1 MNAAAL
7 DGLKVVELAEGVAG
21 PYCGRLL
28 AAFGAQV
35 VKVER
40 PPSGDWT
47 RGAGPLLP
55 DVPEPESSALFL
67 YLNTGKKSVTLDW
80 RSKDNRSTL
89 DNLLES
95 ADVLVDSSPPGTL
108 DGLGL
113 GSDQL
118 HEKYPGLIV
127 VSITDFGNSGPYR
140 DWKSTPLVNLALGGY
155 LYLSGDENRE
165 PLMLPGYQAD
175 YLAGLHGYLGTT
187 MALWSRDDTGE
198 GQRVEVAVIESLAAL
213 HQFTTVMHTYGGV
226 VRSRHGN
233 RFEEKAGYS
242 PYPITMLPCK
252 DGYVSFAVSIEH
264 QWENMCRLIG
274 RQDLLGDPRFDT
286 SPERRQRADEI
297 DEILIDWM
305 KDKTKAD
312 IFREAAGVWS
322 VPVAPVSD
330 LNEVLNDSQYR
341 ARGFWA
347 TLDHPIAGELTYPTL
362 PFKMT
367 ETQPTFHRAPTL
379 GEHNSEYLVSG
390 TENPPTTAQHPEA

>member
-1 MNAAAL
+1 MTAGAL

-21 PYCGRLL
+21 PYCGRMF
-28 AAFGAQV
+28 ASFGADV
-35 VKVER
+35 IKVER
-40 PPSGDWT
+40 PAAGDWT
-47 RGAGPLLP
+47 RGAEPLLP
-55 DVPEPESSALFL
+55 DVPAPESSALFL

-80 RSKDNRSTL
+80 YSEDNRSAL
-89 DNLLES
+89 DGLLES

-113 GSDQL
+113 GFDQL
-118 HEKYPGLIV
+118 RERYLGLVV
-127 VSITDFGNSGPYR
+127 VSITDFGNSGPYH

-175 YLAGLHGYLGTT
+175 YLAGLHGYLGAT

-198 GQRVEVAVIESLAAL
+198 GQHVEVAVIESLAAL
-213 HQFTTVMHTYGGV
+213 HQFTTVMHTYSGV

-264 QWENMCRLIG
+264 QWENLCRLIE
-274 RQDLLGDPRFDT
+274 RQDLLEDPRFNT

-297 DEILIDWM
+297 DDILIDWM
-305 KDKTKAD
+305 KDRTRAD
-312 IFREAAGVWS
+312 IFKEAAGVWS
-322 VPVAPVSD
+322 VPVAPVAD
-330 LNEVLNDSQYR
+330 LGEVLNDTQYQ
-341 ARGFWA
+341 ARGLW
-347 TLDHPIAGELTYPTL
+347 TVLEHPMAGQLTYPTL
-362 PFKMT
+362 PVQMSAT
-367 ETQPTFHRAPTL
+367 PPTFQRAPTF
-379 GEHNSEYLVSG
+379 GEHNFEYFAFER
-390 TENPPTTAQHPEA
+390 TEGEAKA

>member
-1 MNAAAL
+1 M
-7 DGLKVVELAEGVAG
+7 
-21 PYCGRLL
+21 L
-28 AAFGAQV
+28 AAFGAEV

-40 PPSGDWT
+40 PPSGDWS
-47 RGAGPLLP
+47 RQAKPLLP

-80 RSKDNRSTL
+80 HREDSRPALND
-89 DNLLES
+89 LLES

-113 GSDQL
+113 GFDLL

-127 VSITDFGNSGPYR
+127 VSITDFGNSGPHR

-187 MALWSRDDTGE
+187 TALWSRYDTGK
-198 GQRVEVAVIESLAAL
+198 GQQVEVSVIESLAAL
-213 HQFTTVMHTYGGV
+213 HQFTTVMHTYSNI

-233 RFEEKAGYS
+233 RFEKLGAYGR
-242 PYPITMLPCK
+242 YPITMLPCK

-264 QWENMCRLIG
+264 QWENMCVLIG
-274 RQDLLGDPRFDT
+274 RQDMLDDPNFADF
-286 SPERRQRADEI
+286 PERRQRADEI
-297 DEILIDWM
+297 DAILIDWM
-305 KDKTKAD
+305 KDMTKAE
-312 IFREAAGVWS
+312 IFAEAAGIWS

-330 LNEVLNDSQYR
+330 LSEVLNDSQYQ
-341 ARGFWA
+341 ARGLWV

-362 PFKMT
+362 PVQMT
-367 ETQPTFHRAPTL
+367 ETQPTFERAPTL
-379 GEHNSEYLVSG
+379 GEHNFQYLWL
-390 TENPPTTAQHPEA
+390 NRQAQR